1 MGSKGLRVRLIK
13 WLTYVCSV
21 AYSCQTLRSP
31 IDCSPP
37 GSSVH
42 GHFQARILEWVAT
55 SYSRDLSTLG
65 IKPASLAS
73 PALAGRFFTPAA
85 AAAKSHQS
93 CPTLCDPIDS
103 SLQGSTVPGIL
114 QARTLE
120 WAAISFSNGWKW
132 KVKVMLLSH
141 VFTPNATWKATPVAE
156 YINTWLDNWHSVR
169 PCLAWSNLKQLPSLQ
184 RSC

>member
-73 PALAGRFFTPAA
+73 PALAGIFFTNSTTWRYWINIRFRIFPGN
-85 AAAKSHQS
+85 SNDT
-93 CPTLCDPIDS
+93 TLAS
-103 SLQGSTVPGIL
+103 V
-114 QARTLE
+114 
-120 WAAISFSNGWKW
+120 ISEYYRGPKRF
-132 KVKVMLLSH
+132 LLSNKT
-141 VFTPNATWKATPVAE
+141 F
-156 YINTWLDNWHSVR
+156 S
-169 PCLAWSNLKQLPSLQ
+169 LPLSIL
-184 RSC
+184 SGL